1 MKNFVNSLLA
11 AGLSLSISC
20 VLYYRQWE
28 ILIEVAEGDVLLA
41 GGILEAKIV
50 LCLKPLAVIVEMN
63 AKCLLGQQAVNRFI
77 AVTVL
82 KEWATRGRILQG
94 RKGLVSEPQV
104 SPRTM
109 ISLER

>member
-1 MKNFVNSLLA
+1 MV
-11 AGLSLSISC
+11 
-20 VLYYRQWE
+20 YYKLWE
-28 ILIEVAEGDVLLA
+28 ILTGVAEVDVLLA
-41 GGILEAKIV
+41 GEILEAKIV

-63 AKCLLGQQAVNRFI
+63 AKYLLGQQAVNRFI